1 MSTTESGQDAGLE
14 RRQTGELTRPPSTAL
29 TERLPPDSPVDER
42 GELRL
47 FEVLYRT
54 GLLLGALLFFREAL
68 GFPWERGFFG
78 FAGFLLTALMVMT
91 LVFNWRVLGDWRR
104 RTQQWLYMALTL
116 VLSIP
121 VAAALNPRLGGSA
134 LPAVVEGA
142 LMEVVRTIEA
152 IPGMGIALALF
163 RGLLSFLFLLLTLV
177 ILVFGSG
184 KNRRGGLVVVSV
196 MLGAICLLFYPA
208 AETVAGFA
216 FLALF
221 VYTQWETPLL
231 VPDRLRR
238 HLHPAQRDFLLE
250 LVRQGSLTTGETKL
264 YLENNPRL
272 FAELM
277 DFRLVDFDPVARDVL
292 PGHRLLHDP
301 ASDAMETGFTIVRR
315 TAWIGFG
322 LFYVISPVTLVPGP
336 IDDLIV
342 LIICLA
348 NGTNLWAYLRPPRR
362 TNGQMPPLKTR

>member
-1 MSTTESGQDAGLE
+1 MSAADPG
-14 RRQTGELTRPPSTAL
+14 QTGEIEKRPTHELAPRPEGELAGP
-29 TERLPPDSPVDER
+29 LPYDSPVDER
-42 GELRL
+42 GELRP

-78 FAGFLLTALMVMT
+78 IAGFLLTAIMVMT
-91 LVFNWRVLGDWRR
+91 LVFNWRALGDWRR
-104 RTQQWLYMALTL
+104 RTQQWLYIALTL
-116 VLSIP
+116 TLSIP
-121 VAAALNPRLGGSA
+121 VAAALNPALGESV
-134 LPAVVEGA
+134 LPALVEGA
-142 LMEVVRTIEA
+142 LLELVRSIEA

-163 RGLLSFLFLLLTLV
+163 RGILSFFFLLLTLV

-184 KNRRGGLVVVSV
+184 RNRRAGVLLVAIV
-196 MLGAICLLFYPA
+196 LTAICLLFYPS
-208 AETVAGFA
+208 AETIAGFA
-216 FLALF
+216 FLGLF

-231 VPDRLRR
+231 VPDRLKR
-238 HLHPAQRDFLLE
+238 HLRPAQLDFLRE

-264 YLENNPRL
+264 YLENDPRY

-301 ASDAMETGFTIVRR
+301 ASDAMETGFTVVRR
-315 TAWIGFG
+315 SAWLGFG
-322 LFYVISPVTLVPGP
+322 VLYVLSPVTLVPGP

-342 LIICLA
+342 FVICLI
-348 NGTNLWAYLRPPRR
+348 NGTNLFAYLRPQSRIRR
-362 TNGQMPPLKTR
+362 